1 MVSPSEHQY
10 QTAENIPNQYLILG
24 EIFFGK
30 TQKKRNG
37 KQNWK
42 PEKLPHCFI
51 GHELI
56 SF

>member
-30 TQKKRNG
+30 TQKRG
-37 KQNWK
+37 MGSR
-42 PEKLPHCFI
+42 I
-51 GHELI
+51 GNRKNCTIVL
-56 SF
+56 